1 MRQPHPT
8 QQRSPSPRKRPPA
21 SPAARTG
28 ASRPAATLLAA
39 AALAALQGL
48 AAPAAL
54 AQSTDTVQ
62 VLVNHA
68 RVVRLPE
75 KTGTVVVG
83 NPSIADVAM
92 QKNGNLVIT
101 GKAYGLT
108 NLIALDPG
116 GNIIAES
123 KIKVDAPSDAII
135 IVQRGLERESYSCTP
150 KCQPAISLGD
160 SKQFFEDAGGQTER
174 RNALA
179 QK

>member
-8 QQRSPSPRKRPPA
+8 QQRSPSPPVRSPA
-21 SPAARTG
+21 SPAVRTG
-28 ASRPAATLLAA
+28 ATLLAA
-39 AALAALQGL
+39 AALAALQAL

>member
-1 MRQPHPT
+1 MRQARPT
-8 QQRSPSPRKRPPA
+8 QRHSPPRGRARGALALTAALLAA
-21 SPAARTG
+21 SPA
-28 ASRPAATLLAA
+28 LA
-39 AALAALQGL
+39 G
-48 AAPAAL
+48 PL
-54 AQSTDTVQ
+54 AQGGDTVS
-62 VLVNHA
+62 VVVNHA

-75 KTGTVVVG
+75 RTGTVVVG
-83 NPSIADVAM
+83 NPSIADVAV

-108 NLIALDPG
+108 NLIALDPS

-123 KIKVDAPSDAII
+123 KIRVDSAGDALV

-150 KCQPAISLGD
+150 NCQPAISLGD
-160 SKQFFEDAGGQTER
+160 AKQFFEEAGGQTER

>member
-1 MRQPHPT
+1 MRQPRPT
-8 QQRSPSPRKRPPA
+8 QQRSPSPLADDDGVR
-21 SPAARTG
+21 
-28 ASRPAATLLAA
+28 RPAWAWLAGALAA
-39 AALAALQGL
+39 ALPALV
-48 AAPAAL
+48 APAAL
-54 AQSTDTVQ
+54 AQATDTVS

-68 RVVRLPE
+68 RVVRLPAT
-75 KTGTVVVG
+75 TGTVVVG
-83 NPSIADVAM
+83 NPSIADVAV

-123 KIKVDAPSDAII
+123 KIKVDAPSDAVI
-135 IVQRGLERESYSCTP
+135 IVQRGLERETYSCTP

-160 SKQFFEDAGGQTER
+160 AKQFFEDAGGQTER

>member
-1 MRQPHPT
+1 MRQPRST
-8 QQRSPSPRKRPPA
+8 QQHSPSPR
-21 SPAARTG
+21 PAAPSLSARRFG
-28 ASRPAATLLAA
+28 ARCLSAVLIALLP
-39 AALAALQGL
+39 ALAGS
-48 AAPAAL
+48 PAL
-54 AQSTDTVQ
+54 AQTTDTVS

-68 RVVRLPE
+68 RVVRLPTT
-75 KTGTVVVG
+75 TGTVVVG
-83 NPSIADVAM
+83 NPSIADVAV

-123 KIKVDAPSDAII
+123 KIRVDAPSDAII
-135 IVQRGLERESYSCTP
+135 VVQRGLDRESYSCTP
-150 KCQPAISLGD
+150 KCQPTISLGD